1 MMVINCSAAA
11 ATHLYGKYKKNV
23 DEGFFEPASSVQQT
37 IMERQS
43 DIKNKEIIQWVVHAV
58 KIGRS
63 TCLIAMEY
71 ESRWVHVIHQVRKGD
86 VQGFVERLN
95 TRLVNGMEWLGADY
109 SLFTTAAMEKSIDR
123 YFKQHKEIRFY
134 QQTDRSVM
142 AHISQVSYQF
152 QYTYDQVGVFPEDE
166 EMALH
171 FDLRLNDEWRCIK
184 GENDILKAQEKM
196 LLIWLVH
203 YNKLSFVKAM
213 RLIEQ
218 VISANRLAFDSTDN
232 IPDTDMN
239 ILNNILNNKSIP
251 DDINVVDINKFKNK
265 SKKLH

>member
-1 MMVINCSAAA
+1 M
-11 ATHLYGKYKKNV
+11 NV
-23 DEGFFEPASSVQQT
+23 S
-37 IMERQS
+37 IR
-43 DIKNKEIIQWVVHAV
+43 

-109 SLFTTAAMEKSIDR
+109 SLFTTAAMEKAIDR

-134 QQTDRSVM
+134 QQTDRSVT
-142 AHISQVSYQF
+142 AHISQVSDQY
-152 QYTYDQVGVFPEDE
+152 QYTYHQVGAFPEDE

-184 GENDILKAQEKM
+184 GENYDLKAKEKM
-196 LLIWLVH
+196 LLIWLVQ

-213 RLIEQ
+213 QLIERI
-218 VISANRLAFDSTDN
+218 ISANRLAFDSTDN
-232 IPDTDMN
+232 ISDTDVKIAEK
-239 ILNNILNNKSIP
+239 ILNNNSISGG
-251 DDINVVDINKFKNK
+251 INVVDINKFKNK